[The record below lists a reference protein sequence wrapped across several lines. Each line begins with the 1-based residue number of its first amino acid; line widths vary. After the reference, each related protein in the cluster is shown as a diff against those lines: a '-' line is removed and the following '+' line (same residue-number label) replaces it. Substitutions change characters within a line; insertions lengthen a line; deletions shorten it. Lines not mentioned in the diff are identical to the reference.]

1 MISAFGIEHGTI
13 SKSDKRDAAVAAG
26 AGVGAGAAGAGGSV
40 ALKRASAKKLDQ
52 SQEHLYNLVQ
62 GRWKEGKIGVPPPSN
77 PESRAAYLNYTKHLI
92 DKPKKQSKLLRRGGK
107 AAAGLGALGAVGGLG
122 VAGHK
127 TLKSK
132 FSKQ

>member
-1 MISAFGIEHGTI
+1 MWPSGKF
-13 SKSDKRDAAVAAG
+13 KRTFLYVD
-26 AGVGAGAAGAGGSV
+26 GGYLRKV
-40 ALKRASAKKLDQ
+40 IADTARQL
-52 SQEHLYNLVQ
+52 
-62 GRWKEGKIGVPPPSN
+62 GVPPPSN